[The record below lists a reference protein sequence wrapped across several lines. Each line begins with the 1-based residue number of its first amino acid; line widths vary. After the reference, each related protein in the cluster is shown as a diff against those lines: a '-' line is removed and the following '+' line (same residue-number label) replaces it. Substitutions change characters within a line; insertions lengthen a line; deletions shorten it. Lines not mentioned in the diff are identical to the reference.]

1 MPTCQPK
8 RNRRLP
14 KNILL
19 RRLPEPREAIVDR
32 QIQSAD
38 DIKAVAQDKVV
49 HRRDGAGRGIF
60 HRQNAVTA
68 LAVFHRAEHILLREL
83 ILTPPSKRVS
93 FWLYF

>member
-1 MPTCQPK
+1 M
-8 RNRRLP
+8 
-14 KNILL
+14 
-19 RRLPEPREAIVDR
+19 PEPCKAIVDR

-68 LAVFHRAEHILLREL
+68 LAVFHRAEHILKAFVCDKLAFGKKPLSRF
-83 ILTPPSKRVS
+83 I
-93 FWLYF
+93 